1 MTNTTS
7 TQRRRSAQTE
17 PELALHQLLA
27 GIPVT
32 ERRLDLAGISTS
44 VLEGGAGTPIVL
56 LHGPGGCAAHWM
68 RVIPDLNTTHRVV
81 APDLPGQGASRVD
94 GGALDAERVTSWLG
108 ELIDATCTAPP
119 VLLGQTLGGAI
130 AASFA
135 SVDSTRLSAL
145 VLVDPLGLRPF
156 EPAAEFGHALE
167 GFLSEPSTTS
177 HDRLWQYCAF
187 DLDGL
192 RHDMADTWAAFTA
205 YNVDRARTPSVQT
218 ALHALMGAFGFPAID
233 PDVLGRITAPTALV
247 WGRHDLATPLS
258 VAKEASARYGWP
270 LHIVEGAADDPAVE
284 QPAAFMQ
291 VLREVLG
298 STGTST
304 GAVA

>member
-17 PELALHQLLA
+17 PELARHQLLA

-44 VLEGGAGTPIVL
+44 VLEGGEGTPIVL

-68 RVIPDLNTTHRVV
+68 RVIPDLTTTHRVV
-81 APDLPGQGASRVD
+81 APDLPGQGASSVD
-94 GGALDAERVTSWLG
+94 DGALDAERVTSWLG

-130 AASFA
+130 AATFA
-135 SVDSTRLSAL
+135 SADPTRLSAL

-167 GFLSEPSTTS
+167 GFLSQPSTTS

-205 YNVDRARTPSVQT
+205 YNVDRARTPSVQS

>member
-17 PELALHQLLA
+17 PELARHQLLA

-44 VLEGGAGTPIVL
+44 VLEGGEGTPIVL

-68 RVIPDLNTTHRVV
+68 RVIPDLTTTHRVV
-81 APDLPGQGASRVD
+81 APDLPGQGASSVD
-94 GGALDAERVTSWLG
+94 DGALDAERVTSWLG

-130 AASFA
+130 AATFA
-135 SVDSTRLSAL
+135 SADPTRLSAL

-156 EPAAEFGHALE
+156 EPAAEFGHTLE
-167 GFLSEPSTTS
+167 GFLSQPSTTS

-205 YNVDRARTPSVQT
+205 YNVDRARTPSVQS